1 MNRFTFLVLILLAC
15 NLYGQEGINY
25 DETQVPSFVL
35 PDMMVCNDG
44 TPVRDVKTWEK
55 KRRPELLEYFFSQE
69 YGRTRYDKIGVRYED
84 VSTNPDFLGGKA
96 TCKQVRF
103 IFSNGEKEH
112 EAIAMLV
119 IPNHRKGK
127 IPVFV
132 AYNFKGNHS
141 TTLDTTILYSPAFPL
156 VKKPDHPDW
165 QRGCQM
171 NRWPWERII
180 DRGYAV
186 ITMCYHDIYPDGRGQ
201 KMIDNSIISLF
212 PDYQQREILSDS
224 WGAIGAWAWGSSRL
238 VDYLETQRWVD
249 KKKIAI
255 MGHSRQGKAA
265 LWAGAQDERFKVV
278 ISNDSGCSG
287 AALAKRVYGENV
299 DRIMTTLEWWFCPAY
314 KLYANNEAAMP
325 FDQHELIALMAPRH
339 VYVASA
345 QEDNWADQKG
355 EFLATAYATPAY
367 ELYGMKGLG
376 TFEHPGIHQ
385 PIMTDVGYHIRA
397 GKHDVTDYDWDRFM
411 DFCDL
416 HFKYGTRSYPRK

>member
-25 DETQVPSFVL
+25 DETKVPSFVL

-119 IPNHRKGK
+119 IPNRRKGK
-127 IPVFV
+127 VPVFV
-132 AYNFKGNHS
+132 AYNFKGNPS

-165 QRGCQM
+165 KRGCQM

-299 DRIMTTLEWWFCPAY
+299 ERITKTLEWWFCPAY

-345 QEDNWADQKG
+345 QEDNWSDQKG
-355 EFLATAYATPAY
+355 EFLATAYAAPAF

-376 TFEHPGIHQ
+376 TFEQPGIHQ

-416 HFKYGTRSYPRK
+416 HFKYGTRSYPRR

>member
-1 MNRFTFLVLILLAC
+1 MKRWTFLALTLLAC
-15 NLYGQEGINY
+15 SLLYGQEGINY
-25 DETQVPSFVL
+25 DEAKVPSFVL

-69 YGRTRYDKIGVRYED
+69 YGRTRYDKIDVRYED
-84 VSTNPDFLGGKA
+84 VSTDEAFLGGKA

-119 IPNHRKGK
+119 IPNRRKGK
-127 IPVFV
+127 VPVFV

-141 TTLDTTILYSPAFPL
+141 TTLDTTILYSPNFHL
-156 VKKPDHPDW
+156 VKGPDNPDW
-165 QRGCQM
+165 RRGCQM
-171 NRWPWERII
+171 TRWCWEKIV

-201 KMIDNSIISLF
+201 EMIDNSIISLF
-212 PDYQQREILSDS
+212 PDYRQREILSDA
-224 WGAIGAWAWGSSRL
+224 WGAIGAWAWGSSRM
-238 VDYLETQRWVD
+238 VDYLETQSWADMKR
-249 KKKIAI
+249 IAI

-287 AALAKRVYGENV
+287 AALAKRVYGENIGRMMV
-299 DRIMTTLEWWFCPAY
+299 TLEWWFCPAY

-345 QEDNWADQKG
+345 QEDRWADPKG
-355 EFLATAYATPAY
+355 EFLATAHAAPAF

-376 TFEHPGIHQ
+376 TLEQPGIHQ
-385 PIMTDVGYHIRA
+385 PIMNDVGYHIRA

-416 HFKYGTRSYPRK
+416 HFKYGK